1 MTQIF
6 VNRDFA
12 EILQSL
18 SATSAEFL
26 LVGAHAR
33 AAYGIPRATADI
45 DIWVRATPENALRVW
60 KALADYGAPLHD
72 LTIDDLSHP
81 GVVYQIGLPP
91 YRIDILTE
99 ISGVTFEEAW
109 PNRMY
114 GNFGGATYPVIGRE
128 EFIRNKRAAGRS
140 KDLADIDDVEQ
151 LGRDPR

>member
-1 MTQIF
+1 M
-6 VNRDFA
+6 
-12 EILQSL
+12 LLSL
-18 SATSAEFL
+18 SAASAEFM

-33 AAYGIPRATADI
+33 AAYGAPRATADI

-60 KALADYGAPLHD
+60 KALADYSAPLHD
-72 LTIDDLSHP
+72 LTVDDLSRP

-99 ISGVTFEEAW
+99 ISGVTFDEAW

-128 EFIRNKRAAGRS
+128 EFIRNKRAAGRP
-140 KDLADIDDVEQ
+140 KDLADIYDVEQ
-151 LGRDPR
+151 LERGPHRKETS